1 MPVKYGHSYFLRG
14 ADLKRILGLDLGQ
27 KTIGVAI
34 SDPLGFTAQGLT
46 TIRRSNKE
54 KDIEDLRR
62 ICDDYK
68 VETIVIGLP
77 KNMNGTIGPSGE
89 LAMAFGK
96 ILEEEFK
103 IEVKFWDERLTTVA
117 AHKAMLEADLSRS
130 KRKKIVDK
138 VASTYILQGYLDMI
152 SRQM

>member
-1 MPVKYGHSYFLRG
+1 M
-14 ADLKRILGLDLGQ
+14 KRILGLDLGQ

-46 TIRRSNKE
+46 TIRRGSKE
-54 KDIEDLRR
+54 KDIEDLKK

-89 LAMAFGK
+89 IAMAFGK
-96 ILEEEFK
+96 LIEEQLE

-152 SRQM
+152 SRQL